1 MSIFPCPPLN
11 LACVALLSGL
21 LFAIAAPGARCAE
34 DAAKKELQDSVV
46 STIQEALKQYEQG
59 DYTSAASN
67 LNYASQLVMQK
78 KSEQMKNLLPEAPP
92 GWTAEVAKAQ
102 AVGSEVLGGGVT
114 ISRHYSRGEASV
126 HLEVIADSPM
136 MQSVLMMTRN
146 SVFASAGGGKLET
159 VKGNKAVVKYDEA
172 DQKGDI
178 YVVAGERFVVIIKGR
193 GVKREDLEL
202 FANIMDYARLLKN

>member
-1 MSIFPCPPLN
+1 MSISSPLPL
-11 LACVALLSGL
+11 LARAAL
-21 LFAIAAPGARCAE
+21 LFALLLALPAPEARCAGE
-34 DAAKKELQDSVV
+34 VAHTEPLDNVV
-46 STIQEALKQYEQG
+46 STIQEALKQYEKG

-92 GWTAEVAKAQ
+92 GWTAEAAKSQ

-114 ISRHYSRGEASV
+114 ISRNYSRGEASV

-159 VKGNKAVVKYDEA
+159 VKGNKAVVRYDE
-172 DQKGDI
+172 DEQKGEI

-202 FANIMDYARLLKN
+202 FANIMDYGRLLKN